1 MYKNISSIKV
11 SFFVKEKNLSNV
23 ENFARKEKKNINMKV
38 KTLKKTLLFNTFIF
52 NSKNNYSKN
61 KVY

>member
-1 MYKNISSIKV
+1 
-11 SFFVKEKNLSNV
+11 
-23 ENFARKEKKNINMKV
+23 MKV